1 MFSDYKENDGINIK
15 PFIYTP
21 LARETLSDDSPSDN
35 RKDHDGSG
43 SSDEDSARLCNTDW

>member
-21 LARETLSDDSPSDN
+21 LTSESSSDDSHSDT

-43 SSDEDSARLCNTDW
+43 SSDEDSARLGNTDW